1 MVAVLPELNF
11 RSRYVRNIATLMTG
25 TALAQAIPIAISPIL
40 TRLYSPEEFG
50 IFAFYMAIVLIASVA
65 VTGRYEMAI
74 LLPKRDGDAFN
85 VVALA
90 IGLSGAVS
98 GVLFLLVVLFN
109 RFFSE
114 LVDVPG
120 LSRWLYWVPAST
132 LLVGI
137 YQSLNYWSN
146 RKGHY
151 RRLAISR
158 VTQSSSSAMVQL
170 GGGYGGSGAGG
181 LVGGQLIGQALS
193 SVVLGRLIYKE
204 DHAQARKITKL
215 RLIAMARRYS
225 DFPKYLIAAHGIN
238 IVSAQMP
245 VILLSMLFGTA
256 TAGFYTLTHRIMG
269 APISLLAGA
278 IGDVFRQE
286 ASHSYVQHGNCKEI
300 YWRTFRRLV
309 VIAVPLS
316 VLFFFVAPWAFGLVF
331 GSAWRVSGEY
341 AQILTPV
348 LFFGFV
354 ASPLSTMFMIAEKQ
368 RMDLAWQLCFFI
380 AVGGAFF
387 IGHLFSSAKIS
398 LAAFSFAYSAM
409 QVVSGM
415 ISYRL
420 AAGRSLSIRSVS

>member
-1 MVAVLPELNF
+1 VIAVLRGLSF
-11 RSRYVRNIATLMTG
+11 KSGYVRNIATLMTG

-50 IFAFYMAIVLIASVA
+50 IFALYMAIVSIASVA

-90 IGLSGAVS
+90 MGLSGAVS
-98 GVLFLLVVLFN
+98 GLLFLSVMLFN
-109 RFFSE
+109 RFFSD
-114 LVDVPG
+114 LLGAPG

-132 LLVGI
+132 LLVGV

-158 VTQSSSSAMVQL
+158 VTQSGSSAMVQL
-170 GGGYGGSGAGG
+170 GGGYGGSGATG

-193 SVVLGRLIYKE
+193 SVVLGGLIYKE
-204 DHAQARKITKL
+204 DHAQVRKIKKL

-225 DFPKYLIAAHGIN
+225 NFPKYLIAAHGIN
-238 IVSAQMP
+238 IASSQMP
-245 VILLSMLFGTA
+245 VILLSMLFTTA
-256 TAGFYTLTHRIMG
+256 TAGFYTLTQRVMG
-269 APISLLAGA
+269 APMSLIAGA

-286 ASHSYVQHGNCKEI
+286 ASHSYVQQGNCKDI
-300 YWRTFRRLV
+300 YWKTFKRLV
-309 VIAVPLS
+309 MIAAPLS
-316 VLFFFVAPWAFGLVF
+316 VLFFFVAPWVF
-331 GSAWRVSGEY
+331 GFVFGPAWRVSGEY

-354 ASPLSTMFMIAEKQ
+354 VSPLSAMFMIAEKQ
-368 RMDLAWQLCFFI
+368 RMDLAWQLCFFV
-380 AVGGAFF
+380 AVGGSFF
-387 IGHLFSSAKIS
+387 IGHLFSSAKVS
-398 LAAFSFAYSAM
+398 LAVFSFAYSAM
-409 QVVSGM
+409 QVVSGL

-420 AAGRSLSIRSVS
+420 AAGRSF